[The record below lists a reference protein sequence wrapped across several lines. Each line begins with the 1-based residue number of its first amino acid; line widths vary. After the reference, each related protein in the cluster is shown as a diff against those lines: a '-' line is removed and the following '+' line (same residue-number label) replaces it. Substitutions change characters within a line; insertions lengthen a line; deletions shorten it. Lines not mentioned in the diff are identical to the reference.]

1 MKSSALLLAT
11 CVENQGLEAVI
22 AVAVTFFLATV
33 IVVVRFYI
41 RVVMLHGATG
51 WDDYFIL
58 GSLVSG
64 GVSLALYV
72 KLFLSGMGRHVYCLS
87 IEQVLDVAKWV
98 LLSEVGVATTLG
110 LLKISVCLFVLRV
123 VDKARK
129 GIAKAIW
136 LLIYFVALTH
146 ILQLII
152 YLVQCRPLAA
162 VWSTKVKGRC
172 FSTHIVYMFAYLNYG
187 IEMFTDVVCIGIVIY
202 ITHSLKM
209 KRRTKIALYGLMG
222 FGYFTVACHI
232 IATVALRGVFE
243 SDYSWGVV
251 KPSMWVGHS
260 VNVGIITASLPTLRP
275 IFKLYSGE
283 KFCQF
288 FSQLLQS
295 RWRTNSSKLSS
306 KSRSHGEK
314 ESFKGLDDGN
324 KAMMNTSQ
332 TSQQAVTL
340 SNQKLD
346 TSQLSGLPQNSVLVT
361 TSFSHSIGSTRQDLE
376 SGSLVTEIYGNK

>member
-1 MKSSALLLAT
+1 MTPK
-11 CVENQGLEAVI
+11 
-22 AVAVTFFLATV
+22 
-33 IVVVRFYI
+33 
-41 RVVMLHGATG
+41 
-51 WDDYFIL
+51 
-58 GSLVSG
+58 VSG

-187 IEMFTDVVCIGIVIY
+187 KITQNILWTDRTDSYFKGIEMFTDVVCIGIVIY

-222 FGYFTVACHI
+222 FGY
-232 IATVALRGVFE
+232 L
-243 SDYSWGVV
+243 
-251 KPSMWVGHS
+251 
-260 VNVGIITASLPTLRP
+260 
-275 IFKLYSGE
+275 
-283 KFCQF
+283 
-288 FSQLLQS
+288 
-295 RWRTNSSKLSS
+295 
-306 KSRSHGEK
+306 
-314 ESFKGLDDGN
+314 
-324 KAMMNTSQ
+324 
-332 TSQQAVTL
+332 
-340 SNQKLD
+340 
-346 TSQLSGLPQNSVLVT
+346 
-361 TSFSHSIGSTRQDLE
+361 
-376 SGSLVTEIYGNK
+376 